1 MFDDKPVHDVADQQR
16 PARSDLEELAAEE
29 IEIDTAVEADHADV
43 VDQHRIAPV
52 LRDDEPW
59 P

>member
-1 MFDDKPVHDVADQQR
+1 MFDDNPVHDVADQQR

-29 IEIDTAVEADHADV
+29 IEVDTAVEANHVDV